1 MPVVL
6 RENIKDD
13 FPIFRRLVNGKN
25 LIYFDNAATT
35 QRPIQ
40 VISAIR
46 DYYENKNANIH
57 RAVHT
62 LSYEATVLYE
72 EAHRKV
78 AKFINARSM
87 REIVFTRNATEA
99 INLIAHA
106 WGLWNLREGDE
117 VIVSL
122 MEHHSNIVPWQMLK
136 KQRGVVLKFIPVD
149 DNGDLNLDEYR
160 RMLSQR
166 TKLVGITHCSN
177 VLGTINPV
185 KEIIEEAKEKGAL
198 TLVDAAQSV
207 PHLPVDV
214 RALNCDFLV
223 ASGHKMLGPTGTGF
237 LYCREELLE
246 KMEPFNYGGDM
257 IEKVTTEGATWNELP
272 WKYEAGTPNISGGI
286 GLGAAVD
293 YLTTLGMENVF
304 RHEMELTEHALN
316 ALKEIKGIK
325 IYGHKNTKDRLGVI
339 SFNIEGI
346 HPHDI
351 AGFLDEEGIA
361 VRSGHH
367 CAQPLMT
374 RLGMD
379 NAVRISFYI
388 YNTIEEIDKFINS
401 LNKIQKLL
409 KT

>member
-6 RENIKDD
+6 GENIKDD
-13 FPIFRRLVNGKN
+13 FPIFRRLANGKN

-57 RAVHT
+57 RAVYT

-72 EAHRKV
+72 EAHKKV

-99 INLIAHA
+99 INLVAHA

-122 MEHHSNIVPWQMLK
+122 MEHHSNIVPWQMLR
-136 KQRGVVLKFIPVD
+136 KQRGIVLKFIPLD
-149 DNGDLNLDEYR
+149 DSGDLNLDEYR
-160 RMLSQR
+160 RMLSNK

-185 KEIIEEAKEKGAL
+185 KEIIDEARARGAV

-237 LYCREELLE
+237 LYGREELLE

-257 IEKVTTEGATWNELP
+257 IEKVTTDTATWNELP

-286 GLGAAVD
+286 GLGSAVD
-293 YLTTLGMENVF
+293 YLTALGMENVF
-304 RHEMELTEHALN
+304 RHEIELTEYALN
-316 ALKEIKGIK
+316 ILKEINGIK
-325 IYGHKNTKDRLGVI
+325 IYGHQDTKNRVGVI

-374 RLGMD
+374 YLGMD

>member
-1 MPVVL
+1 MPVGL
-6 RENIKDD
+6 KENIRYD
-13 FPIFRRLVNGKN
+13 FPILRRLVNGKN
-25 LIYFDNAATT
+25 LIYFDSAATT

-72 EAHRKV
+72 NAHRKV
-78 AKFINARSM
+78 AKFINARSI

-99 INLIAHA
+99 INLVAHA
-106 WGLWNLREGDE
+106 WGLWNLHDGDE

-122 MEHHSNIVPWQMLK
+122 MEHHSNIVPWQMLAR
-136 KQRGVVLKFIPVD
+136 QRGIRLKFIPVA
-149 DNGDLNLDEYR
+149 DNGDLILDEYR
-160 RMLSQR
+160 KMLSEK

-185 KEIIEEAKEKGAL
+185 KEIIDEAKSAGAL

-207 PHLPVDV
+207 PHFPVDV

-237 LYCREELLE
+237 LYGREELLE
-246 KMEPFNYGGDM
+246 RMEPFNYGGDM
-257 IEKVTTEGATWNELP
+257 IEKVTTEKATWNELP

-286 GLGAAVD
+286 GLSAAVD
-293 YLTTLGMENVF
+293 YLTEIGMENVF
-304 RHEMELTEHALN
+304 MHEVELTQYALN
-316 ALKEIKGIK
+316 LLKEIKGIK
-325 IYGHKNTKDRLGVI
+325 IYGHPDTKNRLGVI

-351 AGFLDEEGIA
+351 AGFLDEGGIA

-379 NAVRISFYI
+379 NAVRVSFYI
-388 YNTIEEIDKFINS
+388 YNTTNEIDILINFI
-401 LNKIQKLL
+401 NKIQKLL

>member
-6 RENIKDD
+6 RKNIRED

-25 LIYFDNAATT
+25 LIYFDSAATS

-72 EAHRKV
+72 NAHKKV

-87 REIVFTRNATEA
+87 REIIFTRNATEA

-106 WGLWNLREGDE
+106 WGLWNLHEGDE
-117 VIVSL
+117 VILSL
-122 MEHHSNIVPWQMLK
+122 MEHHSNIVPWQMLAR
-136 KQRGVVLKFIPVD
+136 QRGIKLKFIPVA
-149 DNGDLNLDEYR
+149 DNGDLILDEYR
-160 RMLSQR
+160 NMLSQK
-166 TKLVGITHCSN
+166 TKLVGITHSSN

-185 KEIIEEAKEKGAL
+185 VEIIKEAKKFGAL

-207 PHLPVDV
+207 PHISVDV
-214 RALNCDFLV
+214 QEIDCDFLV

-237 LYCREELLE
+237 LYGREELLE

-257 IEKVTTEGATWNELP
+257 IEKVTTEKATWNELP

-293 YLTTLGMENVF
+293 YLTELGMRNVLI
-304 RHEMELTEHALN
+304 HEIELTGYLLN
-316 ALKEIKGIK
+316 LLKEIKGIK
-325 IYGHKNTKDRLGVI
+325 IYGHQDTKNRLGVI

-379 NAVRISFYI
+379 NAVRVSFYI
-388 YNTIEEIDKFINS
+388 YNTTDEIDKFINS
-401 LNKIQKLL
+401 IYKIQKLL